1 MPPLVKP
8 ISFSVASSSA
18 RKGWRADW
26 DLALDTA
33 FLASHR
39 CIMGLVAEI
48 SVMLF
53 AGRVIDP
60 GNLMRGRDRSHPIT
74 DKPSDELAPA
84 PRFRLDLIK
93 PIC

>member
-53 AGRVIDP
+53 AGAGDRPRQFDARP
-60 GNLMRGRDRSHPIT
+60 GSQPPDTRQAER
-74 DKPSDELAPA
+74 
-84 PRFRLDLIK
+84 
-93 PIC
+93 